1 MNKRYYRWIIV
12 LPVFILLLLLVCAHA
27 LSTGELSIPFFD
39 VPGILAKGGDSM
51 EYLVLKEIRW
61 PRILLGIAVGGGLSL
76 AGVVLQGIFKNPL
89 VEPYT
94 LGISGGAALGVS
106 ITIVFKLNQ
115 YIGAFALPFFG
126 FLGALATIFLVYSL
140 SMMHGKIKI
149 QYMLLIGVMISFV
162 TSSLMMFLMATSSAE
177 NLRGIVFWTMG
188 SLDEPNKS
196 LVYLAVIVSLL
207 GLIASYLLVQPLN
220 ALRLGEDR
228 ARNLGINTDL
238 AIKLLFLISSL
249 LAGVC
254 VSVAGVI
261 GFVGLIIPHLVRL
274 VVGGDFRILLL
285 SSYIVGAA
293 FLVLCDTFSRVVIA
307 PNELPVGVITGILGG
322 AIFIVVLARSNK
334 KRNL

>member
-1 MNKRYYRWIIV
+1 MKKRYLKWAIV
-12 LPVFILLLLLVCAHA
+12 LPVFLLVLILVSLYA
-27 LSTGELSIPFFD
+27 LSTGELQISLSDIPR
-39 VPGILAKGGDSM
+39 ILSGSDESM

-76 AGVVLQGIFKNPL
+76 AGVILQGVFKNPL

-106 ITIVFKLNQ
+106 ITIVMNLHHK
-115 YIGAFALPFFG
+115 IGTFALPLSG
-126 FLGALATIFLVYSL
+126 FLGALATILLVYSL
-140 SMMHGKIKI
+140 SIRSGKIRI

-162 TSSLMMFLMATSSAE
+162 ASSAMMFLMATTSAE
-177 NLRGIVFWTMG
+177 NLHGIVFWTMG
-188 SLDEPNKS
+188 SLDEPNKVLIYLTVVVS
-196 LVYLAVIVSLL
+196 LV
-207 GLIASYLLVQPLN
+207 GLIASYLLVRPLN

-228 ARNLGINTDL
+228 ARNLGIDTDV
-238 AIKLLFLISSL
+238 AIRLLFLISSVL
-249 LAGVC
+249 TGVC

-285 SSYIVGAA
+285 CSFIVGAA
-293 FLVLCDTFSRVVIA
+293 FLVLCDTISRVIIA

-322 AIFIVVLARSNK
+322 AIFIVVLARSN
-334 KRNL
+334 RNK